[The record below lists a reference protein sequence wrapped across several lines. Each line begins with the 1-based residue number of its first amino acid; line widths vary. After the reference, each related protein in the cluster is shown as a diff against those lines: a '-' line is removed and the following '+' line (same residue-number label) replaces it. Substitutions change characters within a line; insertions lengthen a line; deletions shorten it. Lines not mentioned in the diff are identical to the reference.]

1 MGLKAP
7 EVENMEKLEDDWE
20 KFVYNCN
27 ESMKDV
33 QRFRQLRSYI
43 DKKIPEILQQNKT
56 LFIPFNNSRD
66 AAVVTLGVYIKK
78 VHKLYVRLNKDGIL
92 IYPRQNPSS

>member
-1 MGLKAP
+1 
-7 EVENMEKLEDDWE
+7 MEKIEDKWE
-20 KFVYNCN
+20 ILVYNSN

-33 QRFRQLRSYI
+33 LRFRQLRSYI
-43 DKKIPEILQQNKT
+43 DKKIPEILQQKKT

-66 AAVVTLGVYIKK
+66 AAVVTLGVYIKT
-78 VHKLYVRLNKDGIL
+78 VHKLYVRFNKDGIL